1 MNKTKT
7 KTKKIELNLSNYAK
21 KPDLKRATGTDTSKF
36 AKKAN
41 LDNLKSHIDRLDID
55 KSKNTPV
62 NLSKTS

>member
-1 MNKTKT
+1 M
-7 KTKKIELNLSNYAK
+7 SNYAK

-41 LDNLKSHIDRLDID
+41 LDNLKSHVDRLDID

-62 NLSKTS
+62 DLSKTS